1 MLSWAAALILATASP
16 ASAKPSEV
24 VVGAYLND
32 IQNLDLKTHSYEA
45 DVYLWFRWR
54 GAQLDPAASVEFN
67 NPNELWGHARSAA
80 YEKPEKLPDGSFY
93 QVLRVQGRFSRK
105 LPLEQYPFD
114 KQVLTVEFEDAR
126 HEAPD
131 LVFVPDTPALAVNPD
146 LKLPGYKLGAA
157 KLEISEYVY
166 PSGFGDPRRKAH
178 TRYSRVS
185 VSQAIERPALAYAV
199 KLILPVLCV
208 IFCASLL
215 FLFNPRYVDARAG
228 IGITA
233 LLTIVALQITLN
245 EDLPEV
251 DYLILM
257 DKIYL
262 GAYFF
267 VIGALG
273 VVVRTTKLVD
283 QGKEARARSLD
294 RWALGGMLAAFL
306 IGTAGLFLA
315 R

>member
-1 MLSWAAALILATASP
+1 MFAWAAALLLATA
-16 ASAKPSEV
+16 AGAKPREV

-45 DVYLWFRWR
+45 DLYLWFRWR
-54 GAQLDPAASVEFN
+54 DSKHDPAANVEFN
-67 NPNELWGHARSAA
+67 NPNELWGHARTSA
-80 YEKPEKLPDGSFY
+80 YEKPERLPDGSYY
-93 QVLRVQGRFSRK
+93 QVLRAQGRFSRK
-105 LPLEQYPFD
+105 LSLEQYPFD
-114 KQVLTVEFEDAR
+114 RQVLAIEFEDPKL
-126 HEAPD
+126 ESED
-131 LVFVPDTPALAVNPD
+131 LVFVADSPALAVNPD
-146 LKLPGYKLGAA
+146 LKLPGFKLGEA
-157 KLEISEYVY
+157 KLTIHEYVY
-166 PSGFGDPRRKAH
+166 PSSFGDPRRKAR

-185 VSQAIERPALAYAV
+185 VTQAIERPTLAYAV

-215 FLFNPRYVDARAG
+215 FLFHPRYVDARAG

-257 DKIYL
+257 DKIYI

-267 VIGALG
+267 VIGALAM
-273 VVVRTTKLVD
+273 VVRTTKLFD
-283 QGKEARARSLD
+283 AGKEARALKLD
-294 RWALGGMLAAFL
+294 RLALGGMLAAF
-306 IGTAGLFLA
+306 IAGTAALFFW

>member
-1 MLSWAAALILATASP
+1 MLAWAAALLLATTA
-16 ASAKPSEV
+16 AAKPREV

-45 DVYLWFRWR
+45 DLYLWFRWR
-54 GAQLDPAASVEFN
+54 GDGRDPAANVEFN
-67 NPNELWGHARSAA
+67 NPNELWGHARSSA
-80 YEKPEKLPDGSFY
+80 YEKPERLPDGSWY
-93 QVLRVQGRFSRK
+93 QVLRAQGRFSRK
-105 LPLEQYPFD
+105 LSLEQYPFD
-114 KQVLTVEFEDAR
+114 RQVLVIEFEDPKL
-126 HEAPD
+126 ESDD
-131 LVFVPDTPALAVNPD
+131 LVFVADTPALAVNPE
-146 LKLPGYKLGAA
+146 LKLPGFKLGEA
-157 KLEISEYVY
+157 KLTIAEYAY
-166 PSGFGDPRRKAH
+166 PSSFGDPRRKPS
-178 TRYSRVS
+178 TRYSRVT

-215 FLFNPRYVDARAG
+215 FLFHPRYVDARAG

-257 DKIYL
+257 DKIYI

-267 VIGALG
+267 VIGALAM
-273 VVVRTTKLVD
+273 VVRTTKLVD
-283 QGKEARARSLD
+283 AGKESRALKLD
-294 RWALGGMLAAFL
+294 RLALGGMLAAFL
-306 IGTAGLFLA
+306 AGTALLFLT

>member
-1 MLSWAAALILATASP
+1 MISWAAALLFATAAA
-16 ASAKPSEV
+16 ASAAPREV

-32 IQNLDLKTHSYEA
+32 IQNLDLKSHSYEA
-45 DVYLWFRWR
+45 DVYVWFRWKD
-54 GAQLDPAASVEFN
+54 AALDPAAGLEFI
-67 NPNELWGHARSAA
+67 NPNELWGHARTTA
-80 YEKPEKLPDGSFY
+80 YEKPAKMPDGGFY
-93 QVLRVQGRFSRK
+93 QVVRAQGRFSKK

-114 KQVLTVEFEDAR
+114 EQTLTVEFEDSR
-126 HEAPD
+126 LEAHD
-131 LVFVPDTPALAVNPD
+131 LVFKPDSPALAVNPS

-157 KLEISEYVY
+157 ELRVEEFVY
-166 PSGFGDPRRKAH
+166 PTRFGDPRKSAS
-178 TRYSRVS
+178 TRYSRVIIA
-185 VSQAIERPALAYAV
+185 QPMARPALAYGV

-215 FLFNPRYVDARAG
+215 FLFHPRYVDARAG

-233 LLTIVALQITLN
+233 LLTVVALQITLN

-267 VIGALG
+267 VIAALA
-273 VVVRTTKLVD
+273 VVVRTTKLFD
-283 QGKEARARSLD
+283 QGKEAKALKLD
-294 RWALGGMLAAFL
+294 RAALGGMLAAFL
-306 IGTAGLFLA
+306 LGTAALYFW